1 MTRTACA
8 ALNAGKSKPRRPDLP
23 KRRTT
28 PSCDFSANMNYQ
40 AIVRLLDCVVIVR
53 AVARRNGEY
62 LRRVAVLVEGPAAA
76 EPSRSEVR

>member
-1 MTRTACA
+1 
-8 ALNAGKSKPRRPDLP
+8 
-23 KRRTT
+23 
-28 PSCDFSANMNYQ
+28 MNYQ